1 MDVTPRDVPEAE
13 VRGRIRRLQEL
24 LRAGGMDAALYLQN
38 VDRYYLSGSMQDGCV
53 VVPAEGEAVALVRR
67 DPDRAARESPLRVEP
82 LPGLRALPGLVERV
96 VGGTPRRIGMELD
109 VLPVAQYR
117 RLAALFPGAE
127 VVDGSAPLIRVRCVK
142 SPWEIERIRAAA
154 RVVAEAVD
162 MLPGLLRPGITEIEL
177 SARMEQEL
185 RVRGHGGLIRMRGFN
200 QEIFFGHVM
209 AGESAAEPSFLDAP
223 TGGRG
228 LGPALAQG
236 PSFREIRPG
245 EPVVV
250 DLVGNHQG
258 YLSDQTRMFCLGP
271 PGPRLREAFEA
282 ALGIADTVVAAARPG
297 VPAGRLYEIALEEA
311 SRTPFG
317 DAFLG
322 SGRKVSFVGHGIG
335 LEVDEPPFLARG
347 VKMPLEEGMVFAL
360 EPKFVIPGFG
370 AVGIED
376 TYRVAAVG
384 LERLTP
390 SPREL
395 RTA

>member
-1 MDVTPRDVPEAE
+1 MDGVPREVPETE
-13 VRGRIRRLQEL
+13 VRGRILRLQER
-24 LRAGGMDAALYLQN
+24 LRAEGIDAALYLQN
-38 VDRYYLSGSMQDGCV
+38 VDRYYLSGTMQDGCV
-53 VVPAEGEAVALVRR
+53 VVPAEGDPVALVRR
-67 DPDRAARESPLRVEP
+67 DPDRAAREGSLRVEP
-82 LPGLRALPGLVERV
+82 LPGFRALPDMVARALGRAPGRL
-96 VGGTPRRIGMELD
+96 GMELD

-117 RLAALFPGAE
+117 RLASLFPGAE
-127 VVDGSAPLIRVRCVK
+127 IVDGAAPLVRVRSVK
-142 SPWEIERIRAAA
+142 SPWEHGQIRAAA

-162 MLPGLLRPGITEIEL
+162 ALPGLLGPGTTEIEL
-177 SARMEQEL
+177 SARMEHEL

-271 PGPRLREAFEA
+271 PGPRLRQAFEA
-282 ALGIADTVVAAARPG
+282 ALGIADAVVAEARPG

-311 SRTPFG
+311 SRTPFA

-335 LEVDEPPFLARG
+335 LEVDEPPFIARG
-347 VKMPLEEGMVFAL
+347 VEMPLEEGMVFAL

-370 AVGIED
+370 VVGIED
-376 TYRVAAVG
+376 TYRVTADG